1 MRARARPARAQPGC
15 SCPACARRARTLPGA
30 PPRQAGCAALRP
42 TVQRGAGL
50 STNDTTGRWWDVM
63 DCHGC
68 AARDYRAELVAG
80 QMFNLPRVAVKGA
93 GRGVFSATFRCAA
106 RPALRQ
112 RAGTPRRGCCHA
124 CPRCM
129 HVRGERTL

>member
-1 MRARARPARAQPGC
+1 MRSPCAHLARRAAAAGRLRSTAADRPAR
-15 SCPACARRARTLPGA
+15 RRAVHERHD
-30 PPRQAGCAALRP
+30 RALVGRH
-42 TVQRGAGL
+42 GL
-50 STNDTTGRWWDVM
+50 
-63 DCHGC
+63 HGC